1 MDVKQNILFAKKYIV
16 NNIYSNVKIEGIAMT
31 FPETET
37 IFRNGT
43 VENKSF
49 DDISFVNDLKRAW
62 QYVFEHVYDDM
73 NVDVIKEL
81 NRIAGKFTVLN
92 SGKIRDSFDEPIRII
107 INEEGDDWFP
117 ELPPSER
124 IINEQLSQMLSNDD
138 KTEAALDLYLYIS
151 KGQFFNDG
159 NKRTA
164 SLACNMYL
172 IQNGQ
177 GLFNV
182 PPKKYREFLD
192 ELVKYYVEDDNSSF
206 KAYLKDNCIQT
217 YKEMPF
223 GQKVQE
229 LREEM
234 NISRQEL
241 SMIVGITEQQ
251 LYDIEKDIITPSK
264 ETAIC
269 LCNYFN
275 QEKNLLRADFQEYD
289 ETDEINND
297 DILDNDLKR

>member
-1 MDVKQNILFAKKYIV
+1 MDIKQNILFAKKHII
-16 NNIYSNVKIEGIAMT
+16 NNIYSSVKIEGIAMT

-37 IFRNGT
+37 IFKNGT

-62 QYVFEHVYDDM
+62 QYVFEHVYDNINIDT
-73 NVDVIKEL
+73 IKTL
-81 NRIAGKFTVLN
+81 NRIAGKFTVLK
-92 SGKIRDSFDEPIRII
+92 SGIIRDSFDEPIRII
-107 INEEGDDWFP
+107 INEQGDDWYP

-124 IINEQLSQMLSNDD
+124 IINEQLSQMFSNDD
-138 KTEAALDLYLYIS
+138 KVEAALDLYLYIS
-151 KGQFFNDG
+151 KGQLFNDG

-164 SLACNMYL
+164 SLACNMFL

-177 GLFNV
+177 GLFYV

-192 ELVKYYVEDDNSSF
+192 ELVKYYVEDDKSSF
-206 KAYLKDNCIQT
+206 KAYLKGNCIQT
-217 YKEMPF
+217 YKETPF

-234 NISRQEL
+234 NISRKEL
-241 SMIVGITEQQ
+241 SMIAGITEQQ
-251 LYDIEKDIITPSK
+251 LYDIEKDIIKTDK

-269 LCNYFN
+269 LCNFFN
-275 QEKNLLRADFQEYD
+275 REKNLLRADYQDDEETDYDDYD
-289 ETDEINND
+289 ETGGITSP
-297 DILDNDLKR
+297 